1 MDNNCKKFPKFDGAA
16 IKNKVKEIWDTL
28 NSDNIEITLNTSAMG
43 LLCFALGIGL
53 FALGAA
59 LGLIRVILGVH
70 FIRDVVAGALIGVIS
85 GAVGLLTLTL
95 I

>member
-53 FALGAA
+53 SLGLSRCMTKAELKAA
-59 LGLIRVILGVH
+59 LRKQKK
-70 FIRDVVAGALIGVIS
+70 ALMQEK
-85 GAVGLLTLTL
+85 AEKTEE
-95 I
+95 